1 MILRDLGEFNLIKR
15 LSRRIKLSACVVKGI
30 GDDAAVLRYKKDRHL
45 LFTTDMLIEGRHF
58 LKSSG
63 GYLIGKKSMSVNVS
77 DIAAMGGIPLAA
89 VISLG
94 VPPSLSLD
102 FVDGLY
108 RGIREIAGKF
118 KIDLVGGDTV
128 RSKKIV
134 INIALT
140 GEVEKASLVLRN
152 GARPGDVIFVTG
164 AIGGSLNKR
173 HLNFTPR
180 VKEAGFLVKSY
191 KIHSMIDV
199 SDGLI
204 ADLGHILESSRVGAI
219 IHEKDIP
226 ISRDAKNFKTAIVDG
241 EDFELIFTVSNRT
254 ADRLIKKWPFRT
266 RLSKIGHICKDCKC
280 LCLISKDNKK
290 QKQKI
295 KGYAHF

>member
-15 LSRRIKLSACVVKGI
+15 LSKCVKLSACVVKGI

-63 GYLIGKKSMSVNVS
+63 GYRIGKKSMSVNVS
-77 DIAAMGGIPLAA
+77 DIAAMGGRPLAA

-94 VPPSLSLD
+94 VPPSLSVD

-108 RGIREIAGKF
+108 RGIRKIAGKF

-140 GEVEKASLVLRN
+140 GEVEKANLVLRN

-164 AIGGSLNKR
+164 AIGGSLNNR
-173 HLNFTPR
+173 HLNFMPR
-180 VKEAGFLVKSY
+180 IKEASFLVKNY
-191 KIHSMIDV
+191 NIHSMIDV

-204 ADLGHILESSRVGAI
+204 ADLGHILESSKAGAI

-254 ADRLIKKWPFRT
+254 ADRLVKKWPFRT
-266 RLSKIGHICKDCKC
+266 RLSKIGKVCNKSTG
-280 LCLISKDNKK
+280 LCIVMRNGGKET
-290 QKQKI
+290 I
-295 KGYAHF
+295 KPWGYEHF